1 MQALAFIALVLSSR
15 VADVR
20 AGPGKAGRQYGDALE
35 LSSRMSTRVADAPG
49 DVYGDAAR
57 VEHHLDRWQ
66 SNWSVS
72 SNATATEHHGPNLGH
87 HVHPSPPAPMPL
99 HQPHSPPP
107 MLPMLP
113 PLDSTPF
120 NATAAEHHHRHVP
133 NRSTIAHHGAVG
145 LTTGPPLPPCMHHSA
160 ARCRRAAIHGY
171 HRDHRHPLA
180 GLLAESVLDYM
191 VHTKL
196 DDDLV
201 PSPTNRT
208 TAEFTD
214 TASNSSGDETG
225 DDFGGAA
232 GDPSDDRGT
241 RSGREP
247 NMISFVSFW
256 LLRSALILFGL
267 GEGDCHVIA
276 M

>member
-1 MQALAFIALVLSSR
+1 MAYTLSCPLAGMCSHRIGTRRTILIGLCMQALAFIALVLSSR

-20 AGPGKAGRQYGDALE
+20 AGPGKARHLYGDALE
-35 LSSRMSTRVADAPG
+35 LSSRMADAPG
-49 DVYGDAAR
+49 DVYGDAAL
-57 VEHHLDRWQ
+57 VGHHP
-66 SNWSVS
+66 
-72 SNATATEHHGPNLGH
+72 GNLGH
-87 HVHPSPPAPMPL
+87 HSHPSPPAPMPL

-201 PSPTNRT
+201 PSPNRT
-208 TAEFTD
+208 TVAYTD
-214 TASNSSGDETG
+214 AASNSSG

-232 GDPSDDRGT
+232 GGDPSDDRGT

-247 NMISFVSFW
+247 KMISFVSFW

-267 GEGDCHVIA
+267 GEGDCPLNA

>member
-20 AGPGKAGRQYGDALE
+20 AGPGKARRLYGDALE
-35 LSSRMSTRVADAPG
+35 LSSRMADAPG
-49 DVYGDAAR
+49 DVYGDAAL
-57 VEHHLDRWQ
+57 VGHHP
-66 SNWSVS
+66 
-72 SNATATEHHGPNLGH
+72 GNLGH
-87 HVHPSPPAPMPL
+87 HIHPSPPAPTPL
-99 HQPHSPPP
+99 HQPYHQPHSPPP

-208 TAEFTD
+208 TAEYTD
-214 TASNSSGDETG
+214 TASNSSG